1 MRKHII
7 LGYGHKHVHKH
18 DLHKHLFGHH
28 RKGEGA
34 IMKDY
39 SLERHH
45 SKHTGH
51 CRAVTKVKP
60 LRFKF

>member
-18 DLHKHLFGHH
+18 DLHKHLFNHH
-28 RKGEGA
+28 HKSGGSA
-34 IMKDY
+34 VMKDY
-39 SLERHH
+39 SLERKH
-45 SKHTGH
+45 S
-51 CRAVTKVKP
+51 RAVTKVKP